1 MLGKAI
7 SNRVNYFYP
16 LMQLMAILAFPAS
29 LFIIGASD
37 DLDGVGALIDTP
49 GAIIAFFTPIIISIL
64 FKLGG
69 HIPIGETLLATG
81 VPLGLIGSYVGVV
94 QISASINRGFG
105 EGLTF
110 AVAVMLICALYGGLT
125 SSIGYAMT
133 AYSRKAE
140 VKIIKKRYLISAI
153 LILIF
158 VILMPISRYSDFFDP
173 VLVLLYAT
181 FISSFLVLNKGNQHF
196 TSSISDASIFT
207 SIIIII
213 ASLISWF
220 GNSNSDDIS
229 NVVGPVLTAS
239 RGVMYGSFIYLVAYI
254 VSLGC
259 NRKSDINV
267 KKMKWHLIEVNSFLV
282 FLALAPVSLTEFT
295 EQRLEEEKRQA
306 ELKETASLI
315 EDLLRRIEILE
326 RNQ

>member
-1 MLGKAI
+1 MLGKVI

-49 GAIIAFFTPIIISIL
+49 SAIFTFFTPIIISIL

-69 HIPIGETLLATG
+69 RIPIGETLLATG
-81 VPLGLIGSYVGVV
+81 VPLGLIGSYVGVI
-94 QISASINRGFG
+94 QISASLNEGSG

-153 LILIF
+153 FIMIF
-158 VILMPISRYSDFFDP
+158 IILMSISRYSGFFDP
-173 VLVLLYAT
+173 VLVLLYAI

-196 TSSISDASIFT
+196 TSTISDASIFT

-213 ASLISWF
+213 ASLIFWF
-220 GNSNSDDIS
+220 GNGTDDIS
-229 NVVGPVLTAS
+229 KVVGPVLTAS

-267 KKMKWHLIEVNSFLV
+267 KKMNWHLIEVNSFLV

-306 ELKETASLI
+306 ELEETASLI
-315 EDLLRRIEILE
+315 EGLQRRIENLE